1 MSQPIFP
8 GIEPIQFQGPD
19 SQNPLAFR
27 FYDKNRMVRGKRM
40 EEQLRVAV
48 CYWHTFCGNGS
59 DVFGSG
65 DLRPP
70 LAGRRRRF
78 RAGQAEGAA
87 AFEFFQ
93 KLGNPY
99 YCFHDRDVAPEGK
112 SLAESNDILDRMV
125 EVLAAHQQRTGV
137 KLLWGTANLF
147 SNPRFMSRRGH
158 QPRSRSLRLR
168 RRAGEE
174 GARRHPKLGG
184 ENYVLWG
191 GREGYETLL
200 NTDMKREL
208 DQLGRF
214 MNLVVEY
221 KHKIG
226 FKGPLLIEP
235 KPREPTKHQYDY
247 DVGNVYAFLQH
258 YGLDRR
264 LQGQHREQ
272 PRHAGRPHL
281 RARSRLRRGQRHLR
295 QHRHEPR
302 RPLRWA
308 GTPTSSPT
316 MSARWRWCCATSW
329 PLADSRPA
337 GSTSTPRCAGRAST
351 WPTCSTPTSAAWT
364 SSPARCWSPTRCV
377 EDGKLQGAID
387 ARYKGWTE
395 GLGKDILDRK
405 LTLEQIS
412 ERALKQKLDPKPRSG
427 QQELLENLVNRYVV
441 ASPSRK
447 LSTMRSAP
455 GSEQSRRRRIVRA
468 S

>member
-8 GIEPIQFQGPD
+8 GIEPIQFQGPET
-19 SQNPLAFR
+19 QNPLAFR

-48 CYWHTFCGNGS
+48 CYWHTFCGTGS
-59 DVFGSG
+59 DPFGAATYDRVWQGNG
-65 DLRPP
+65 DAFE
-70 LAGRRRRF
+70 LAKLK
-78 RAGQAEGAA
+78 AEA

-125 EVLAAHQQRTGV
+125 DILAAHQQRTGV

-147 SNPRFMSRRGH
+147 SNPRFMS
-158 QPRSRSLRLR
+158 
-168 RRAGEE
+168 
-174 GARRHPKLGG
+174 GASTNPDPEVFAYSAAQVKKALDVTQKLGG

-208 DQLGRF
+208 DQMGRF
-214 MNLVVEY
+214 MNLVCEY

-235 KPREPTKHQYDY
+235 KPREPSKHQYDY
-247 DVGNVYAFLQH
+247 DSGNVFAFLQH
-258 YGLDRR
+258 YGLSTDDFKVNIENNHATLAGHTFEHEVAYACANGIFGSIDMNRGDLTLGWDTDQFPNDVGEMSLVLRHIVAAGGFKTGGFNFDAKLRR
-264 LQGQHREQ
+264 QSIDLADLF
-272 PRHAGRPHL
+272 HAHIGGMDVL
-281 RARSRLRRGQRHLR
+281 ARSLL
-295 QHRHEPR
+295 
-302 RPLRWA
+302 
-308 GTPTSSPT
+308 T
-316 MSARWRWCCATSW
+316 
-329 PLADSRPA
+329 ADKMLS
-337 GSTSTPRCAGRAST
+337 
-351 WPTCSTPTSAAWT
+351 
-364 SSPARCWSPTRCV
+364 
-377 EDGKLQGAID
+377 DGKLQGAVD

-395 GLGKDILDRK
+395 GLGREILERK

-427 QQELLENLVNRYVV
+427 QQELLENLVNRYV
-441 ASPSRK
+441 
-447 LSTMRSAP
+447 
-455 GSEQSRRRRIVRA
+455 
-468 S
+468 